1 MSDDNVSI
9 GGHVAADRLGGADA
23 GDGNVNDFGGNDELQ
38 LRVEIGHFERRD
50 EREAAGR
57 LLRL

>member
-1 MSDDNVSI
+1 M
-9 GGHVAADRLGGADA
+9 AAGRLGGADA

-57 LLRL
+57 LLRLRL